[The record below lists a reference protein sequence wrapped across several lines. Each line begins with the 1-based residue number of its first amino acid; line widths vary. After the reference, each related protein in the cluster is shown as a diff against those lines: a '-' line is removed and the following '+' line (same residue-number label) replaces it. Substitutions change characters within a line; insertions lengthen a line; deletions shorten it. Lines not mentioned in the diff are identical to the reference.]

1 MELRSRF
8 GFFFVLLMILFF
20 ASPEYVWAQNYEQ
33 IRLQLRQEQNKR
45 RTEIEDLKKQLL
57 YYEDKVSESDQKFEQ
72 LNRDLIRLE
81 KEILIR
87 KQVIDKLTDE
97 SQSIQKEIQLT
108 QGEYKQKEDELNMLI
123 AQYKQVLIYLYKHG
137 RTSELAMI
145 LAAEN
150 MSQMLSRS
158 FYLKKFSE
166 HRQKQANDIKGKQ
179 TELVEKQKELEAA
192 RNKNSAVLAEQNK
205 ERVTLD
211 EKRKKQDKLLIALQK
226 DRRKLKQLFI
236 TTQKDLENLSSV
248 LDNLIAEEIRV
259 RLAEEERVKKLEEE
273 RVRRLA
279 EAQNIVDANK
289 RKEEIAKYEKPIV
302 SSKIVAVTDKQIAQ
316 METTFTKLKG
326 QLPWPVENG
335 VISAKFGNIVH
346 PIYKTKVSNNGI
358 EITTEPKASVYAI
371 HDGVV
376 TSVLPIT
383 GYGDVIIINHGKYN
397 SVYGNLSQVFVRKD
411 MVVKAGDLIAKGG
424 DNHTPKENVVLLIIK
439 QDKEYQNPEK
449 WIVKK

>member
-1 MELRSRF
+1 MGFKIRF
-8 GFFFVLLMILFF
+8 GSVFILFMILFF
-20 ASPEYVWAQNYEQ
+20 ASPDFVFAQNYEQ

-72 LNRDLIRLE
+72 MNRDLIRLE

-97 SQSIQKEIQLT
+97 STAIQKEISLT
-108 QGEYKQKEDELNMLI
+108 QFEFRKKEKELDLLI
-123 AQYKQVLIYLYKHG
+123 SQYKQVLIYLYKHG

-145 LAAEN
+145 LASEN
-150 MSQMLSRS
+150 VAQMLSRS
-158 FYLKKFSE
+158 FYLKKFAE
-166 HRQKQANDIKGKQ
+166 HRQKQATDIKDKQ
-179 TELVEKQKELEAA
+179 DELVVKQKELEVT
-192 RNKNSAVLAEQNK
+192 RQKNNAVLAEQNK
-205 ERVTLD
+205 ERVTFD
-211 EKRKKQDKLLIALQK
+211 EKRKKQDKLLTALQK

-248 LDNLIAEEIRV
+248 LDKLIAEEIRV
-259 RLAEEERVKKLEEE
+259 RFAEEERVKRLEAE
-273 RVRRLA
+273 RIRRLA

-302 SSKIVAVTDKQIAQ
+302 STNVIAVTDKQITQ
-316 METTFTKLKG
+316 METSFTRLKG

-439 QDKEYQNPEK
+439 QDKEYQNPEQ